1 MITIDPNKICYIFD
15 VDGTLTDPR
24 QQMTPQ
30 FAEEFKVWSEGK
42 QCVIA
47 TGSDFMKTKQ
57 QVPQDILSI
66 FKYTFCCMANDV
78 RDSNGKP
85 IYKSNFTIPADL
97 EDFLASFLM
106 WTKFP
111 YTCGHHIEFRTG
123 MINFSVVGRNASMEQ
138 RNEYNK
144 WDNLNGERRQIAD
157 FINKKFPTLEASI
170 GGSIS
175 VDIIEQGCDKGQVI
189 HYLENAGATKVVFV
203 GDRCFPEG
211 NDYGIIR
218 ELKKSDLA
226 FEWYNVSG
234 PNDTLGLIRLNPV
247 FGGGK

>member
-1 MITIDPNKICYIFD
+1 MIKIDPNKICYIFD
-15 VDGTLTDPR
+15 VDGTLTEPR
-24 QQMTPQ
+24 QKMTAK
-30 FAEEFKVWSEGK
+30 FCEEFKVWIEDK
-42 QCVIA
+42 QCIVA
-47 TGSDFMKTKQ
+47 TGSDYIKTKQ
-57 QVPQDILSI
+57 QVPKDILSI
-66 FKYTFCCMANDV
+66 FKYTFCCMGNDI
-78 RDSNGKP
+78 RDSNENV
-85 IYKSNFTIPADL
+85 IHKSDFTIPSDL
-97 EDFLASFLM
+97 EDFLANFLM

-111 YTCGHHIEFRTG
+111 YKCGHHIEFRTG
-123 MINFSVVGRNASMEQ
+123 MINFSVVGRNATTEQ

-144 WDNLNGERRQIAD
+144 WDNLNGERKHIAD
-157 FINKKFPTLEASI
+157 FINNNFPTLEASI

-189 HYLENAGATKVVFV
+189 HYLENAGVTKVVFV
-203 GDRCFPEG
+203 GDRCFPGG

-234 PNDTLGLIRLNPV
+234 PDDTLGLIRLNPV